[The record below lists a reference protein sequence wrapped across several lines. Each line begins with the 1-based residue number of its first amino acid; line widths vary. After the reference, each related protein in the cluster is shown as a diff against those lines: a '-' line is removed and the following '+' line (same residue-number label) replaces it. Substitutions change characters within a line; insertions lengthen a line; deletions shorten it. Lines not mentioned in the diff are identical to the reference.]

1 MECMNPSRCGISA
14 YIHASPKGTYGMNGV
29 FQRAHGMSGDVW
41 DAYLWALFLGQ
52 EVDAFIVPY
61 MGIMH
66 PVFLQASVHALLIYA
81 TSGAELDAFIVPYKG
96 YPHLACCSGRVP
108 FRAQNSTV
116 GDLVCLGTYHAHHYA

>member
-1 MECMNPSRCGISA
+1 
-14 YIHASPKGTYGMNGV
+14 MNGV

-81 TSGAELDAFIVPYKG
+81 TSG
-96 YPHLACCSGRVP
+96 GRDGCIHSAVQGISP
-108 FRAQNSTV
+108 LGMLLR
-116 GDLVCLGTYHAHHYA
+116 LGTI